1 MSVMPFPNFQN
12 QVRAVE
18 DFFNK
23 EVRKHPSFLLND
35 RRPTNFLLPSEDYA
49 RQLLGDWD
57 RGWNILDIGCG
68 DAVDSISLAATTN
81 KVWAIDV
88 ARSRIDLARDN
99 VERAGL
105 SDRVFPEVMDVHML
119 DFPDEHFD
127 LVVGNSVLLFLDRGK
142 FAKECFRVL
151 KPGGTALFPN
161 ESMKKHPL
169 LLARRMLPGIRDRE
183 SIADRL
189 TLRDIDL
196 FLKYF
201 AEVEHK
207 QFYLFSVAFALLA
220 GQIGKVSVFRAVL
233 RSTYRIDDIV
243 IRRCKRLRD
252 YCWISVIRLRKAGT
266 QNI

>member
-1 MSVMPFPNFQN
+1 MMPSSNFKN
-12 QVRAVE
+12 QDRAVE

-35 RRPTNFLLPSEDYA
+35 RKPTNFLLPSEDYA
-49 RQLLGDWD
+49 RRLLGDWD
-57 RGWNILDIGCG
+57 RSWNILDIGCG

-88 ARSRIDLARDN
+88 AESRIELARDN

-105 SDRVFPEVMDVHML
+105 SDRVFPSVMDVHVL

-127 LVVGNSVLLFLDRGK
+127 LVIGNSVLLFLDRGK

-151 KPGGTALFPN
+151 KPGGRALFPN

-169 LLARRMLPGIRDRE
+169 LLARRLLPGIRDRE

-189 TLRDIDL
+189 TLKEIDL
-196 FLKYF
+196 FSRYF
-201 AEVEHK
+201 AEVEHR
-207 QFYLFSVAFALLA
+207 QFYLFSVALAPFA
-220 GQIGKVSVFRAVL
+220 GRFGKASVFCAAL
-233 RSTYRIDDIV
+233 RSTYRIDEIT
-243 IRRCKRLRD
+243 IRRFKRLRD
-252 YCWISVIRLRKAGT
+252 YCWISVINLRKAGT
-266 QNI
+266 QDK